1 MRKTQRPD
9 TWAIP
14 TGWWLRESMWT
25 FAKLSAPL
33 LVGLF
38 LPGFAAVAVIVLFLA
53 PELAPRIW
61 PRLSPWVAFGYG
73 LGAMLLVWA
82 VPFGD
87 MRSLVTAQCG
97 VDAAGVLFPALV
109 ATAVYGWVGYQAVVR
124 NRPGLWLL
132 GSLLVPVVHALATGL
147 LLFEGVARQVP
158 C

>member
-1 MRKTQRPD
+1 MGHTQRTD

-33 LVGLF
+33 LFGLF
-38 LPGFAAVAVIVLFLA
+38 LPGFAAVAVVVLFLA
-53 PELAPRIW
+53 PELGPRIW
-61 PRLSPWVAFGYG
+61 PRLSRWAAFAYG
-73 LGAMLLVWA
+73 VGAVLLVWA

-87 MRSLVTAQCG
+87 MRSLVTGQCG

-109 ATAVYGWVGYQAVVR
+109 ATLVYGWTGYHAVVR
-124 NRPGLWLL
+124 NRPGLWLV
-132 GSLLVPVVHALATGL
+132 GALLVPVVHAVTTGL
-147 LLFEGVARQVP
+147 LLFKGVARQVS